1 MPSKALGSTSN
12 SCGCRTICES
22 SEVCPRYFTCAYPAR
37 SLFGKF
43 YTSPS
48 LSSIREILPPAFQD
62 LHSLE
67 WIKLANNDLKTL
79 HYELMEP
86 VLDSLMHIDLH
97 SESVLGP
104 NSRTNISR
112 ITFALSPSGNP
123 LICDCELRWYR
134 QWIDEEWNEI
144 DAKGHGLD
152 GYCPYSI

>member
-22 SEVCPRYFTCAYPAR
+22 PEVCPRYFTCAYPAR
-37 SLFGKF
+37 RLFGEF
-43 YTSPS
+43 YTSS
-48 LSSIREILPPAFQD
+48 SFSSIREILPPAFQD

-97 SESVLGP
+97 SESVL
-104 NSRTNISR
+104 
-112 ITFALSPSGNP
+112 
-123 LICDCELRWYR
+123 
-134 QWIDEEWNEI
+134 
-144 DAKGHGLD
+144 
-152 GYCPYSI
+152 